1 MANAVQKFGARIK
14 KIRKAKGMT
23 QEQLTEKAR
32 IDYSFMNRIEGG
44 KKNPSLKTI
53 AKLAR
58 ALGVKLSEL
67 FDF

>member
-1 MANAVQKFGARIK
+1 MATAVQKFGARIK

-32 IDYSFMNRIEGG
+32 IDFSFMNRIESG

-67 FDF
+67 FNF